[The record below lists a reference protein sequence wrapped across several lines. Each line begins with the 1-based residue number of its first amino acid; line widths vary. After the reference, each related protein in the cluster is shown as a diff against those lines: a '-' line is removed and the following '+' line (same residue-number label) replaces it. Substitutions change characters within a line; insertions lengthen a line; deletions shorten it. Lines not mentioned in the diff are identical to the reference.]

1 MSLTTGILFPRG
13 NIAPGGFKFNQIR
26 KVIQILIFQVQLL
39 WNHIWFQYCVSQRKR
54 TTVSIMDIKDF
65 QTLHFIIG
73 IRKVQGAMEVKVWKE
88 ELENQEKSVAGN
100 SEKQSCQPTEV
111 GPQRRHL
118 WGGLWAAAALML
130 ATASVG
136 ARTARPRAPVGI
148 QGQLSGRQAACRAE
162 EIKNRQ
168 GPTGHLC
175 VCLTDELLKVKQLWP
190 SESHARFAFGQL

>member
-26 KVIQILIFQVQLL
+26 KAIQILIFQVQLL

-54 TTVSIMDIKDF
+54 TAVSIMDIKDF

-73 IRKVQGAMEVKVWKE
+73 IRKVQGAKEVKVWKK

-136 ARTARPRAPVGI
+136 ARPGL
-148 QGQLSGRQAACRAE
+148 G
-162 EIKNRQ
+162 
-168 GPTGHLC
+168 
-175 VCLTDELLKVKQLWP
+175 LLL
-190 SESHARFAFGQL
+190 AFGASCPEDRLHAGQRKARTGRGPQGTSVSV